1 MERDIRNASWSR
13 PTGAL
18 LGQVNGAVGDLLGDL
33 FGALSPIAEKIG
45 GFLGGIDDAVV
56 GLVERVVT
64 RVGGIVHGLGWV
76 LENPFSGVH
85 HILRMVR
92 KLVGEIIPDDAN
104 ILKSL
109 KEHFGGDEIIKIL
122 DALLGALRALAAR
135 CARRCLSH
143 HCACVF
149 R

>member
-13 PTGAL
+13 PIGAL

-56 GLVERVVT
+56 GLIERVVT

-85 HILRMVR
+85 QILGWVR
-92 KLVGEIIPDDAN
+92 KLVGKIIPDDNN
-104 ILKSL
+104 ILKNL
-109 KEHFGGDEIIKIL
+109 KEHFGGDEIKIL
-122 DALLGALRALAAR
+122 DALLGAPRALAAW
-135 CARRCLSH
+135 CARRCLTH